1 MSMPRRLSW
10 RSRDH
15 GQSSSTA
22 APSDSLHPSRSD
34 TAPQAGPSISPTGSG
49 EYTSHYGYS
58 SANLAT
64 PIPSPADHQAPILP
78 NLTGETYPLQHEM
91 AEVRR
96 QLHAYYFVE
105 VQSPPDDNTQ
115 PALRRLMV
123 TEVDR
128 RGNHHNR
135 QPEYFFNGIIG
146 HIRAGQNGWID
157 SWDQSSQLANYWR
170 RYFQI
175 PEISPYGNWHP
186 HQDEAP
192 ESPDSVHESGMDDA
206 DSIIANVD
214 VTPPPVQ
221 IHQLATFLWN
231 ILNNDREANM
241 AILER
246 LEDTEDDL
254 SRHPVQIFSAA
265 DLAHLASHLA
275 ESTRTLSN
283 QARRMEALPDD
294 GLWALGLI
302 QLMILPCI
310 LKPFPL
316 QGSDNSIHRL
326 RIWAKASRQRG
337 VCVDHLHRCKTSF
350 GCSRFSCFNI
360 RFAGGTGPLWIPV
373 PTKLFHNGGSG
384 DWSPPCT
391 CTNFQFRQWRPAK
404 PSTGMSFGFFQFPL
418 WIMLHLNLL
427 QNFGVNRF
435 QSTVRFSQSDLLLTS
450 SDGTVAF
457 CKDKERILIQ
467 WVSRQV
473 IQFSCQTLRD
483 CLCTPDALHNS
494 NSIRYFWASV
504 CVCGWVQPVRCFETG
519 GVWPQVGLLVGSQA
533 LVLCGCPRS
542 FTAMITGLLMVKAS
556 SLHPLWVAGYAT
568 PWAVVWLFG
577 SPGWAV
583 VKEILHPVWGLSW
596 RGFRA
601 IFLGAVVSEA
611 ATWWQ
616 VLVATPVLIHNT
628 RDMSPLSL
636 AFWPCLKSHEMG
648 YRMKQG
654 ENTT

>member
-1 MSMPRRLSW
+1 MTKRDSSFAGITYPPSSMSMPRRLSW

-294 GLWALGLI
+294 GL
-302 QLMILPCI
+302 
-310 LKPFPL
+310 
-316 QGSDNSIHRL
+316 
-326 RIWAKASRQRG
+326 
-337 VCVDHLHRCKTSF
+337 
-350 GCSRFSCFNI
+350 
-360 RFAGGTGPLWIPV
+360 
-373 PTKLFHNGGSG
+373 
-384 DWSPPCT
+384 
-391 CTNFQFRQWRPAK
+391 
-404 PSTGMSFGFFQFPL
+404 
-418 WIMLHLNLL
+418 
-427 QNFGVNRF
+427 
-435 QSTVRFSQSDLLLTS
+435 
-450 SDGTVAF
+450 
-457 CKDKERILIQ
+457 
-467 WVSRQV
+467 
-473 IQFSCQTLRD
+473 
-483 CLCTPDALHNS
+483 
-494 NSIRYFWASV
+494 
-504 CVCGWVQPVRCFETG
+504 
-519 GVWPQVGLLVGSQA
+519 
-533 LVLCGCPRS
+533 
-542 FTAMITGLLMVKAS
+542 
-556 SLHPLWVAGYAT
+556 
-568 PWAVVWLFG
+568 
-577 SPGWAV
+577 
-583 VKEILHPVWGLSW
+583 
-596 RGFRA
+596 
-601 IFLGAVVSEA
+601 
-611 ATWWQ
+611 
-616 VLVATPVLIHNT
+616 
-628 RDMSPLSL
+628 
-636 AFWPCLKSHEMG
+636 
-648 YRMKQG
+648 
-654 ENTT
+654 